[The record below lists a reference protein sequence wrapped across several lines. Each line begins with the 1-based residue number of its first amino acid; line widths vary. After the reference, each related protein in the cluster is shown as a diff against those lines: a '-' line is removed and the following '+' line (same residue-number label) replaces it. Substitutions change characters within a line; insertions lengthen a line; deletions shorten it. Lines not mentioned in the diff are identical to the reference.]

1 MSNLS
6 PSTQNRLQRLED
18 IESIKFLKYQYARH
32 LDDGYQADPI
42 ASLFVEDGEWIIKG
56 VGGEVRGHPAIK
68 AHCANLRASIA
79 WSQHNIFAPHIEINE
94 AGDQA
99 SARFNLVCLLTMLPN
114 ANTAQSE
121 AFILAGQYEDH
132 LVKRNGQWLFKA
144 MTGTIEQSSP
154 WTQGWVNAPFQ
165 KESW

>member
-1 MSNLS
+1 MSNHTLS
-6 PSTQNRLQRLED
+6 PEQRLQRLED
-18 IESIKFLKYQYARH
+18 VESIKALKYQYARH

-56 VGGEVRGHPAIK
+56 VGGEVRGHSAIK
-68 AHCANLRASIA
+68 AHCANLRASIG
-79 WSQHNIFAPHIEINE
+79 WSQHNIFAPEVEINE

-99 SARFNLVCLLTMLPN
+99 TARFNLLCLLTML
-114 ANTAQSE
+114 AAENTAESE
-121 AFILAGQYEDH
+121 AYVLSGQYEDH
-132 LVKRNGQWLFKA
+132 LIKREGQWLFKA

-154 WTQGWVNAPFQ
+154 WTQGWVKAPFQ